1 MWNRGRHGKPGR
13 PKGEAAYK
21 KTPIPPMGREP
32 KASAVPPM
40 FDAIFCILWP
50 LCMAGV
56 RRSFGRSLMCPL
68 GSCLGR
74 SPGQALS
81 VWTPSLQTGGFCLL
95 LLLHGGIQKQYGTK
109 GEDCQE
115 KAAYGAE
122 KARGRSWRAPRGEPY
137 TGLGGAQCVP
147 QARLRGAVPPAA
159 FRSPDGT
166 CAPHRRIPFAPGSG
180 GQEAACPR
188 FPQKKPRHFHAGAAG
203 HSIISGMP
211 SPSMSR

>member
-74 SPGQALS
+74 SPGRALS

-122 KARGRSWRAPRGEPY
+122 KAWGRCWRAPRGEPY
-137 TGLGGAQCVP
+137 TGLGGRCPP
-147 QARLRGAVPPAA
+147 QRSGPRTEPAPPTGVSPLLPAA
-159 FRSPDGT
+159 AG
-166 CAPHRRIPFAPGSG
+166 RRRRAPGFRKKSPG
-180 GQEAACPR
+180 TFMPEPR
-188 FPQKKPRHFHAGAAG
+188 VTP
-203 HSIISGMP
+203 
-211 SPSMSR
+211 

>member
-1 MWNRGRHGKPGR
+1 
-13 PKGEAAYK
+13 
-21 KTPIPPMGREP
+21 MGREP

-74 SPGQALS
+74 SPGRALS

-122 KARGRSWRAPRGEPY
+122 KARGRCWRAPRGEPY
-137 TGLGGAQCVP
+137 TGLGGRSACRRHTCGGRCPP
-147 QARLRGAVPPAA
+147 QRSGPRTEPA
-159 FRSPDGT
+159 P
-166 CAPHRRIPFAPGSG
+166 PHRRIPFAPGSG

>member
-1 MWNRGRHGKPGR
+1 
-13 PKGEAAYK
+13 
-21 KTPIPPMGREP
+21 MGREP

-40 FDAIFCILWP
+40 FDAIFCILRP

-74 SPGQALS
+74 SPGRALS

-122 KARGRSWRAPRGEPY
+122 KAWGRCWRAPRGEPY
-137 TGLGGAQCVP
+137 TGLGGAVRAAGTPAGGGAPRSVP
-147 QARLRGAVPPAA
+147 VPGRNLRP
-159 FRSPDGT
+159 
-166 CAPHRRIPFAPGSG
+166 PHRRIPFAPGSG

>member
-1 MWNRGRHGKPGR
+1 
-13 PKGEAAYK
+13 
-21 KTPIPPMGREP
+21 MGREP

-74 SPGQALS
+74 SPGRALS
-81 VWTPSLQTGGFCLL
+81 AWTPSLQTGGFCLL

-122 KARGRSWRAPRGEPY
+122 KAWGRCWRAPRGEPY

-147 QARLRGAVPPAA
+147 QAHLRGAPPPAA

-166 CAPHRRIPFAPGSG
+166 CAPPPAYPLCSRQRRAG
-180 GQEAACPR
+180 GGVPPVSA
-188 FPQKKPRHFHAGAAG
+188 KKPRHFHAGAAG

>member
-1 MWNRGRHGKPGR
+1 
-13 PKGEAAYK
+13 
-21 KTPIPPMGREP
+21 MGREP

-115 KAAYGAE
+115 KKPHTGLKKRGAAAGGHPGVS
-122 KARGRSWRAPRGEPY
+122 RIR
-137 TGLGGAQCVP
+137 GLGGAVRAAGTPAGGGAPRSVP
-147 QARLRGAVPPAA
+147 APGRNLRPPPAYPLCSRQRRAGGGVPPVL
-159 FRSPDGT
+159 
-166 CAPHRRIPFAPGSG
+166 I
-180 GQEAACPR
+180 
-188 FPQKKPRHFHAGAAG
+188 KKPRHFHAGAAG

>member
-1 MWNRGRHGKPGR
+1 
-13 PKGEAAYK
+13 
-21 KTPIPPMGREP
+21 MGREP

-74 SPGQALS
+74 SPGRALS

-122 KARGRSWRAPRGEPY
+122 KAWGRCWRAPRGEPY
-137 TGLGGAQCVP
+137 TGLGGRSACRRHACGGRCPP
-147 QARLRGAVPPAA
+147 QRSGPRTEPA
-159 FRSPDGT
+159 P
-166 CAPHRRIPFAPGSG
+166 PHRRIPFAPGSG

-188 FPQKKPRHFHAGAAG
+188 FPQKKPRHFHAGAGG

>member
-74 SPGQALS
+74 SPGRALS

-122 KARGRSWRAPRGEPY
+122 KAWGRCWRAPRGERYP
-137 TGLGGAQCVP
+137 GVGG
-147 QARLRGAVPPAA
+147 
-159 FRSPDGT
+159 RSACRRHA

>member
-74 SPGQALS
+74 SPGRALS
-81 VWTPSLQTGGFCLL
+81 AWTPSLQTGGFCLL

-122 KARGRSWRAPRGEPY
+122 KAWGRCWRAPRGEPY

-147 QARLRGAVPPAA
+147 QAHLRGAVPPQRSGPRPEPAPPTGVSPLLPAA
-159 FRSPDGT
+159 AG
-166 CAPHRRIPFAPGSG
+166 RRRRAPGF
-180 GQEAACPR
+180 R
-188 FPQKKPRHFHAGAAG
+188 KKSPGTF
-203 HSIISGMP
+203 MP
-211 SPSMSR
+211 ELRVTP

>member
-21 KTPIPPMGREP
+21 KTSIPPMGREP

-81 VWTPSLQTGGFCLL
+81 VWTPSLKTGGFCLL

-122 KARGRSWRAPRGEPY
+122 KAWGRCWRAPRGEPY
-137 TGLGGAQCVP
+137 TGLGGRSACRRHACGGRCPP
-147 QARLRGAVPPAA
+147 QRSGPRPEPA
-159 FRSPDGT
+159 P
-166 CAPHRRIPFAPGSG
+166 PHRRIPFAPGSG

>member
-1 MWNRGRHGKPGR
+1 
-13 PKGEAAYK
+13 
-21 KTPIPPMGREP
+21 MGREP

-74 SPGQALS
+74 SPGRALS

-122 KARGRSWRAPRGEPY
+122 KAWGRCWRALRGEPY
-137 TGLGGAQCVP
+137 TGLGGAVRAAGTPAGGGAPRSVP
-147 QARLRGAVPPAA
+147 APGRNLRPPTGVYPLLPAA
-159 FRSPDGT
+159 AG
-166 CAPHRRIPFAPGSG
+166 RRRRAPGSRKKSPG
-180 GQEAACPR
+180 TFMPE
-188 FPQKKPRHFHAGAAG
+188 PQVTP
-203 HSIISGMP
+203 
-211 SPSMSR
+211 